1 MCTLRPKNS
10 WPTQRAR
17 AGLALAA
24 VLVLVGT
31 APVAAPGAS
40 PAVAPASA
48 SAAAPGPGPP
58 APVSLDGTWQRL
70 PDPGLVGSARG
81 WQTGAGGGW
90 TPAPVPGVFDAR
102 PLAQLFHGTVIWYRL
117 TFAGPSAPAGFS
129 WALRFEQ
136 VRRTARVWLNGR
148 ELGSHDDPYTDFTL
162 PATGLQA
169 GRPNTLV
176 VRVDNR
182 KGAEPREGWW
192 NWGGI
197 VRPVELVPQGPVTLT
212 NPALLPQVTC
222 SAPERCTAAV
232 LFDGWLTNATTAPV
246 TPRVAVT
253 LAPPGGGA
261 GVPTTR
267 ATVAVAAPIAP
278 GQSVHVRRAIGVAGR
293 PELWEPGHPSL
304 YAATLQTYAGPSLSQ
319 SDSLEVGLRSVT
331 VRDGGLYLND
341 RPVQLSGASIE
352 EDVPGR
358 GPALTSADMDAVVS
372 QLQAIH
378 TNITRA
384 QYPLSSELMSRLD
397 RAGILLWAQAP
408 IYHRDELLLTP
419 AERSAALGT
428 LRGTIL
434 ADRIHPSVITYSVA
448 NELSPTPDAMPG
460 TRGYLDAAAALSA
473 QLDPTLPASLDLLSY
488 PGYPRQSTYD
498 RFALLGINNYFGWYP
513 GRAPHATGDPAGLVP
528 YLQTMHRLYPRQAM
542 VMTEFGAEATTH
554 GPATQK
560 QTFEF
565 QSRYV
570 RSTLAAVRA
579 LPFMSGA
586 IYWTLREFAVKPDW
600 IGGAPAGTPG
610 LLHDSIHHKGL
621 LTYAGQPKPA
631 WGVIRA
637 AFAATP
643 LFAPL
648 PAPAARPGALPS
660 ARPAVRAPAVRVAP
674 AVRGTPWGSLS
685 ILLAALLALAGLVAV
700 DVRMF
705 LRIRQAARD
714 DDWTAPVVPLRREQR
729 EAERTYA

>member
-1 MCTLRPKNS
+1 MARPVPGRCAIMSAVRPQTS
-10 WPTQRAR
+10 WPTRRVR

-24 VLVLVGT
+24 VLLLVS
-31 APVAAPGAS
+31 AVPAAGMG
-40 PAVAPASA
+40 
-48 SAAAPGPGPP
+48 AAATIGHPSPGGAGPP
-58 APVSLDGTWQRL
+58 APLNLDGAWQSL
-70 PDPGLVGSARG
+70 ADPGLVGSASG
-81 WQTGAGGGW
+81 WQTGAGAGW
-90 TPAPVPGVFDAR
+90 APAAVPGVFDAR
-102 PLAQLFHGTVIWYRL
+102 PLAQLFHGTVVWYRL
-117 TFAGPSAPAGFS
+117 TFPGPSAPAGFS
-129 WALRFEQ
+129 WSLHFEQ

-148 ELGSHDDPYTDFTL
+148 EIGGHDDPYTDFTL
-162 PATGLQA
+162 PAAGLRP
-169 GRPNTLV
+169 GTPNTLV

-197 VRPVELVPQGPVTLT
+197 VRPVELVPQGPVTLSD
-212 NPALLPQVTC
+212 PALLPQLSC
-222 SAPERCTAAV
+222 SAPERCTAKV
-232 LFDGWLTNATTAPV
+232 LFDGWLANASASPV
-246 TPRVAVT
+246 RPRVAVT
-253 LAPPGGGA
+253 LTAPAGAGAGAGAGGA
-261 GVPTTR
+261 AVTR
-267 ATVAVAAPIAP
+267 ATIVPAAPIAP
-278 GQSVHVRRAIGVAGR
+278 GQSVHVRQAIAVSGA
-293 PELWEPGHPSL
+293 PQLWEPGHPSL
-304 YAATLQTYAGPSLSQ
+304 YGARVQTYAGPALAQ
-319 SDSLEVGLRSVT
+319 TDSLQVGLRSVA
-331 VRDGGLYLND
+331 VRDGRLYLND

-358 GPALTSADMDAVVS
+358 GPALTSADMDATVS

-378 TNITRA
+378 ANITRA
-384 QYPLSSELMSRLD
+384 QYPLSSELMDRLD

-419 AERSAALGT
+419 AERAAALST

-434 ADRIHPSVITYSVA
+434 ADRVHPSVITYSVA
-448 NELSPTPDAMPG
+448 NELSPTPDVTPG
-460 TRGYLDAAAALSA
+460 TRAYLDAAAGLSA

-498 RFALLGINNYFGWYP
+498 RFPLLGINNYFGWYP
-513 GRAPHATGDPAGLVP
+513 GRAPHATGDPAALVP

-542 VMTEFGAEATTH
+542 VMTEFGAEATMH
-554 GPATQK
+554 GAATQK

-565 QSRYV
+565 QSQYV

-579 LPFMSGA
+579 LPFMNGA

-631 WGVIRA
+631 WGVLRA

-648 PAPAARPGALPS
+648 PAARPGAQP
-660 ARPAVRAPAVRVAP
+660 ARP

-685 ILLAALLALAGLVAV
+685 ILLAALAALIGLVAV

-705 LRIRQAARD
+705 LRIRQAAQD

-729 EAERTYA
+729 EVERTYA